1 MRMKTSKT
9 ARYAAL
15 GLALIWLAAAAG
27 GCKSEEQIQQ
37 QVQQKEEEAVY
48 VDLRSTITVSGE
60 GKVMLAPDKA
70 TVYFTIRNQ
79 GEEAADTQQQ
89 NAELTTAV
97 LEAIKA
103 EGVAQAD
110 INTGSVNVSER
121 YNYDKTPPVI
131 EGYEATCELIV
142 VIRKTEKVGAVIS
155 QAIAAGASNVRGPE
169 YAVTDAS
176 AAYVEALAAAM
187 ADAKAK
193 AETLATGAGV
203 RLIPLPVSIQ
213 EQSSNSDVAALAV
226 PQMEASR
233 STMAMAEDVA
243 AMPISISDLE
253 IVARVSAIY
262 EIK

>member
-9 ARYAAL
+9 ARYATL
-15 GLALIWLAAAAG
+15 GLALICLVAAAS

-70 TVYFTIRNQ
+70 TVYFTIRSQ
-79 GEEAADTQQQ
+79 GKEATDAQQQ
-89 NAELTTAV
+89 NTELTTAV
-97 LEAIKA
+97 LEAIEA
-103 EGVAQAD
+103 AGVPQAD
-110 INTGSVNVSER
+110 INTGSVSVSER

-131 EGYEATCELIV
+131 EGYEATCELTV
-142 VIRKTEKVGAVIS
+142 VIRKTENVGEVIS
-155 QAIAAGASNVRGPE
+155 QAVAAGASNVRGPE
-169 YAVTDAS
+169 YAVTNAS
-176 AAYVEALAAAM
+176 AAYVEALATAM

-213 EQSSNSDVAALAV
+213 EQSSNSDVAPLETRQEEPMAA
-226 PQMEASR
+226 PE
-233 STMAMAEDVA
+233 AMADVT

-253 IVARVSAIY
+253 VVARISAVY